1 MKKYVLFLIFFISA
15 LVSCKNN
22 KTKHYE
28 TSSGVSP
35 QETATQDFV
44 VLSDTSVI
52 NTMTGDEPVIER
64 SPIQVKQFTEE
75 DRYFSLD
82 GRYRCDVYSGLSG
95 IYINN
100 SILTYEVNE
109 EVENFTDTEQKIS
122 FINKNGVDYLQLS
135 KKFPKELTS
144 KYLYGESKDVETD
157 DKILFLAGKTET
169 LDTFLYAYT
178 KGFDLLPFTDNATD
192 ELYYCLFDD
201 ASSCLV
207 ENDQEY
213 PLENL
218 YNRKLE
224 TPWIEGVPG
233 DGIGEGF
240 TITFNMGDVNPTLL
254 LMNGYI
260 SFDKPYLYEQNNR
273 IKKIK
278 VKGLT
283 SGKEKI
289 LDVIDTPHPQ
299 TVDIS
304 FITEMEDIRIEIA
317 DVYKGTKYD
326 DTCLQYCSTFIET
339 VIPYKSGKT
348 D

>member
-1 MKKYVLFLIFFISA
+1 MKKSIIVLLMSFIFL
-15 LVSCKNN
+15 SCTKKNN
-22 KTKHYE
+22 VTEIAENQKT
-28 TSSGVSP
+28 
-35 QETATQDFV
+35 QETV
-44 VLSDTSVI
+44 VLEEVQDEIT
-52 NTMTGDEPVIER
+52 EPVE
-64 SPIQVKQFTEE
+64 PVHVMQFTEE

-82 GRYRCDVYSGLSG
+82 GGYMCDVYSGLSG

-109 EVENFTDTEQKIS
+109 EIENFTDTEQKIS
-122 FINKNGVDYLQLS
+122 FINKNGIDYIQLS
-135 KKFPKELTS
+135 KKFPKELTTD
-144 KYLYGESKDVETD
+144 YIYGDSKDIETD
-157 DKILFLAGKTET
+157 EKILFLAGKTEA
-169 LDTFLYAYT
+169 LGTFLYAYT
-178 KGFDLLPFTDNATD
+178 KGFDISSFTKNRTD
-192 ELYYCLFDD
+192 ELYYCLYKD
-201 ASSCLV
+201 ASSCLT
-207 ENDQEY
+207 ENGKEY
-213 PLENL
+213 SLKNL
-218 YNRKLE
+218 RDRRLE

-240 TITFNMGDVNPTLL
+240 TLTFNGGSVDPTLL

-304 FITEMEDIRIEIA
+304 FITEMEDIRVEIA
-317 DVYKGTKYD
+317 EVYKGTKYD
-326 DTCLQYCSTFIET
+326 DTCLQYCSTFMET
-339 VIPYKSGKT
+339 VIPYKSGKA

>member
-1 MKKYVLFLIFFISA
+1 MKKSIIVLLMSFIFL
-15 LVSCKNN
+15 SCTKKNN
-22 KTKHYE
+22 VTEIVENQKT
-28 TSSGVSP
+28 
-35 QETATQDFV
+35 QETV
-44 VLSDTSVI
+44 VLEEVQDEIT
-52 NTMTGDEPVIER
+52 EPVE
-64 SPIQVKQFTEE
+64 PVHVMQFTEE

-82 GRYRCDVYSGLSG
+82 GGYMCDVYSGLSG

-109 EVENFTDTEQKIS
+109 EIENFTDTEQKIS
-122 FINKNGVDYLQLS
+122 FINKNGIDYIQLS

-144 KYLYGESKDVETD
+144 QYIYGDSKDIETD
-157 DKILFLAGKTET
+157 KKILFLAGKTEA
-169 LDTFLYAYT
+169 LGTFLYAYT
-178 KGFDLLPFTDNATD
+178 KGFDISSFTKNRTD
-192 ELYYCLFDD
+192 ELYYCLYKD
-201 ASSCLV
+201 ASSCLT
-207 ENDQEY
+207 ENGKEY
-213 PLENL
+213 SLKNL
-218 YNRKLE
+218 RDRRLE
-224 TPWIEGVPG
+224 TPWVEGVPG

-240 TITFNMGDVNPTLL
+240 TLTFNGGSVDPTLL

-304 FITEMEDIRIEIA
+304 FITEMEDIRVEIA
-317 DVYKGTKYD
+317 EVYKGTKYD
-326 DTCLQYCSTFIET
+326 DTCLQYCSTFMET
-339 VIPYKSGKT
+339 VIPYKSGKA

>member
-1 MKKYVLFLIFFISA
+1 MKKSIIVLLISFIFL
-15 LVSCKNN
+15 SCTKKNN
-22 KTKHYE
+22 VTE
-28 TSSGVSP
+28 IVEN
-35 QETATQDFV
+35 QETQETV
-44 VLSDTSVI
+44 VLEEVQDEIT
-52 NTMTGDEPVIER
+52 EPVE
-64 SPIQVKQFTEE
+64 PVHVMQFTEE

-82 GRYRCDVYSGLSG
+82 GRYRCDVYSGLAR
-95 IYINN
+95 IDILNDT
-100 SILTYEVNE
+100 LTYIHNE
-109 EVENFTDTEQKIS
+109 EKPDTEQKIS
-122 FINKNGVDYLQLS
+122 FINKNGIDYIQLS

-144 KYLYGESKDVETD
+144 QYIYGDSKDIETD
-157 DKILFLAGKTET
+157 DKILFLAGKTEA
-169 LDTFLYAYT
+169 LGTFLYAYT
-178 KGFDLLPFTDNATD
+178 KGFDISSFTKNRTD
-192 ELYYCLFDD
+192 ELYYCLFKD
-201 ASSCLV
+201 ASSCLA
-207 ENDQEY
+207 ENGKEY

-218 YNRKLE
+218 YKRSLE
-224 TPWIEGVPG
+224 TPWVEGVPG

-240 TITFNMGDVNPTLL
+240 TLTFNGGSVDPTLL

-304 FITEMEDIRIEIA
+304 FITEMEDIRVEIA
-317 DVYKGTKYD
+317 EVYKGTKYD
-326 DTCLQYCSTFIET
+326 DTCLQYCSTFMES
-339 VIPYKSGKT
+339 VIPYKSGKA

>member
-1 MKKYVLFLIFFISA
+1 MKKSIIVLLMSFIFL
-15 LVSCKNN
+15 SCTKKNN
-22 KTKHYE
+22 VTEIVENQKT
-28 TSSGVSP
+28 
-35 QETATQDFV
+35 QEAV
-44 VLSDTSVI
+44 VLEEVQDEIT
-52 NTMTGDEPVIER
+52 EPVE
-64 SPIQVKQFTEE
+64 PVHVKQFTEE

-82 GRYRCDVYSGLSG
+82 GGYMCDVYSGLSG

-109 EVENFTDTEQKIS
+109 EIENFTDTEQKIS
-122 FINKNGVDYLQLS
+122 FINKNGIDYIQLS

-144 KYLYGESKDVETD
+144 QYIYGDSKDIETD
-157 DKILFLAGKTET
+157 DKILFLAGKRENSENV
-169 LDTFLYAYT
+169 FFPYT
-178 KGFDLLPFTDNATD
+178 KGFSEFQTFLWVRGDFENYICTFKDCSSSFVEEGKDYSIDNLHKLD
-192 ELYYCLFDD
+192 
-201 ASSCLV
+201 
-207 ENDQEY
+207 
-213 PLENL
+213 
-218 YNRKLE
+218 LE
-224 TPWIEGVPG
+224 TPWVEGVPG

-240 TITFNMGDVNPTLL
+240 TISFWNQEVLPTLV

-304 FITEMEDIRIEIA
+304 FITDKEDIRVEIA
-317 DVYKGTKYD
+317 EVYKGTKYD
-326 DTCLQYCSTFIET
+326 DTCLQYCNAYLET
-339 VIPYKSGKT
+339 IIPYKSGKA

>member
-1 MKKYVLFLIFFISA
+1 MKKSIIVLLMSFIFL
-15 LVSCKNN
+15 SCTKKNN
-22 KTKHYE
+22 LTEIAENQKT
-28 TSSGVSP
+28 
-35 QETATQDFV
+35 QETV
-44 VLSDTSVI
+44 VLVEVQDEITK
-52 NTMTGDEPVIER
+52 EPVE
-64 SPIQVKQFTEE
+64 PVHVMQFTEE

-82 GRYRCDVYSGLSG
+82 GGYMCDVYSGLSG

-109 EVENFTDTEQKIS
+109 EIENFTDTEQKIS
-122 FINKNGVDYLQLS
+122 FINKNGIDYIQLS

-144 KYLYGESKDVETD
+144 QYIYGDSKDIETD
-157 DKILFLAGKTET
+157 KKILFLAGKTEA
-169 LDTFLYAYT
+169 LGTFLYAYT
-178 KGFDLLPFTDNATD
+178 KGFDISSFTKNRTD
-192 ELYYCLFDD
+192 ELYYCLYKD
-201 ASSCLV
+201 ASSCLT
-207 ENDQEY
+207 ENGKEY
-213 PLENL
+213 SLKNL
-218 YNRKLE
+218 RDRRLE
-224 TPWIEGVPG
+224 TPWVEGVPG

-240 TITFNMGDVNPTLL
+240 TLTFNGGSVDPTLL

-304 FITEMEDIRIEIA
+304 FITEMEDIRVEIA
-317 DVYKGTKYD
+317 EVYKGTKYD
-326 DTCLQYCSTFIET
+326 DTCLQYCSTFMET
-339 VIPYKSGKT
+339 VIPYKSGKA

>member
-1 MKKYVLFLIFFISA
+1 MKKSIIVLLISFIFL
-15 LVSCKNN
+15 SCTKKNN
-22 KTKHYE
+22 VTE
-28 TSSGVSP
+28 IAEN
-35 QETATQDFV
+35 QETQETV
-44 VLSDTSVI
+44 VLEEVQDEIT
-52 NTMTGDEPVIER
+52 EPVE
-64 SPIQVKQFTEE
+64 PVHVMQFTED

-82 GRYRCDVYSGLSG
+82 GGYMCDVYSGLSG

-109 EVENFTDTEQKIS
+109 EIENFTDTEQKIS
-122 FINKNGVDYLQLS
+122 FINKNGIDYIQLS

-144 KYLYGESKDVETD
+144 QYIYGDSKDIETD
-157 DKILFLAGKTET
+157 KKILFLAGKTEA
-169 LDTFLYAYT
+169 LGTFLYAYT
-178 KGFDLLPFTDNATD
+178 KGFDISSFTKNRTD
-192 ELYYCLFDD
+192 ELYYCLYKD
-201 ASSCLV
+201 ASSCLT
-207 ENDQEY
+207 ENGKEY
-213 PLENL
+213 SLKNL
-218 YNRKLE
+218 RDRRLE
-224 TPWIEGVPG
+224 TPWVEGVPG

-240 TITFNMGDVNPTLL
+240 TLTFNGGSVDPTLL

-304 FITEMEDIRIEIA
+304 FITEMEDIRVEIA
-317 DVYKGTKYD
+317 EVYKGTKYD
-326 DTCLQYCSTFIET
+326 DTCLQYCSTFMET
-339 VIPYKSGKT
+339 VIPYKSGKA

>member
-1 MKKYVLFLIFFISA
+1 MKKSIIVLLISFIFL
-15 LVSCKNN
+15 SCTKKNN
-22 KTKHYE
+22 VTEIVENQKT
-28 TSSGVSP
+28 
-35 QETATQDFV
+35 QETV
-44 VLSDTSVI
+44 VLEEVQDEITK
-52 NTMTGDEPVIER
+52 EPVE
-64 SPIQVKQFTEE
+64 PVHVMQFTEE

-82 GRYRCDVYSGLSG
+82 GGYMCDVYSGLSG

-109 EVENFTDTEQKIS
+109 EIENFTDTEQKIS
-122 FINKNGVDYLQLS
+122 FINKNGIDYIQLS
-135 KKFPKELTS
+135 KKFPKEFTS
-144 KYLYGESKDVETD
+144 QYIYGDSKDIETD
-157 DKILFLAGKTET
+157 EKILFLAGKTEK
-169 LDTFLYAYT
+169 LGTFLYAYT
-178 KGFDLLPFTDNATD
+178 KGFDTSSFTNNRTD
-192 ELYYCLFDD
+192 ELYYCLFKD
-201 ASSCLV
+201 ASSCLT
-207 ENDQEY
+207 ENGKEY
-213 PLENL
+213 SLKNL
-218 YNRKLE
+218 RDRRLE
-224 TPWIEGVPG
+224 TPWVEGVPG

-240 TITFNMGDVNPTLL
+240 TLTFNGGSVDPTLL

-304 FITEMEDIRIEIA
+304 FITEMEDIRVEIA
-317 DVYKGTKYD
+317 EVYKGTKYD
-326 DTCLQYCSTFIET
+326 DTCLQYCSTFMET
-339 VIPYKSGKT
+339 VIPYKSGKA

>member
-1 MKKYVLFLIFFISA
+1 MKKSVIVLLMSFIFL
-15 LVSCKNN
+15 SCTKKNN
-22 KTKHYE
+22 VTEIAENQKT
-28 TSSGVSP
+28 
-35 QETATQDFV
+35 QETV
-44 VLSDTSVI
+44 VLEEVQDEI
-52 NTMTGDEPVIER
+52 KEPVE
-64 SPIQVKQFTEE
+64 PVHVMQFTEE

-82 GRYRCDVYSGLSG
+82 GRYRCDVFSGLAR
-95 IYINN
+95 IDILNDT
-100 SILTYEVNE
+100 LTYIHNE
-109 EVENFTDTEQKIS
+109 EKPNIEQKIS
-122 FINKNGVDYLQLS
+122 FYNTNGIDYIKLS
-135 KKFPKELTS
+135 KKLPKELTTE
-144 KYLYGESKDVETD
+144 YLYEDTIDSETD
-157 DKILFLAGKTET
+157 DKILFLLGKTENHRN
-169 LDTFLYAYT
+169 FMYAYT
-178 KGFDLLPFTDNATD
+178 KGFDLLPFTDNSTD
-192 ELYYCLFDD
+192 ELYYCLFKD
-201 ASSCLV
+201 ASSCLT
-207 ENDQEY
+207 EKGKEY
-213 PLENL
+213 PLKNL
-218 YNRKLE
+218 YNRMLE

-240 TITFNMGDVNPTLL
+240 TLTFNSGSVNPTLL

-317 DVYKGTKYD
+317 EVYKGTKYD

-339 VIPYKSGKT
+339 VIPYKSGKA

>member
-1 MKKYVLFLIFFISA
+1 MKKSIIVLLMSFIFL
-15 LVSCKNN
+15 SCTKKNN
-22 KTKHYE
+22 VTEIAENQKT
-28 TSSGVSP
+28 
-35 QETATQDFV
+35 QETV
-44 VLSDTSVI
+44 VLEEVQDEITK
-52 NTMTGDEPVIER
+52 EPVE
-64 SPIQVKQFTEE
+64 PVHVMQFTEE

-82 GRYRCDVYSGLSG
+82 GGYMCDVYSGLSG

-109 EVENFTDTEQKIS
+109 EIENFTDTEQKIS
-122 FINKNGVDYLQLS
+122 FINKNGIDYIQLS
-135 KKFPKELTS
+135 KKFPKEFTS
-144 KYLYGESKDVETD
+144 QYIYGDSKDIETD
-157 DKILFLAGKTET
+157 EKILFLAGKTEK
-169 LDTFLYAYT
+169 LGTFLYAYT
-178 KGFDLLPFTDNATD
+178 KGFDTSSFTNNRTD
-192 ELYYCLFDD
+192 ELYYCLYKD
-201 ASSCLV
+201 ASSCLT
-207 ENDQEY
+207 ENGKEY
-213 PLENL
+213 SLKNL
-218 YNRKLE
+218 RDRRLE
-224 TPWIEGVPG
+224 TPWVEGVPG

-240 TITFNMGDVNPTLL
+240 TLTFNGGSVDPTLL

-304 FITEMEDIRIEIA
+304 FITEMEDIRVEIA
-317 DVYKGTKYD
+317 EVYKGTKYD
-326 DTCLQYCSTFIET
+326 DTCLQYCSTFMET
-339 VIPYKSGKT
+339 VIPYKSGKA

>member
-1 MKKYVLFLIFFISA
+1 MKKSIIVLLMSFIFL
-15 LVSCKNN
+15 SCTKKNN
-22 KTKHYE
+22 VTEIAENQKT
-28 TSSGVSP
+28 
-35 QETATQDFV
+35 QETV
-44 VLSDTSVI
+44 VLEEVQDEITK
-52 NTMTGDEPVIER
+52 EPVE
-64 SPIQVKQFTEE
+64 PVHVMQFTEE

-82 GRYRCDVYSGLSG
+82 GGYMCDVYSGLSG

-109 EVENFTDTEQKIS
+109 EIENFTDTEQKIS
-122 FINKNGVDYLQLS
+122 FINKNGIDYIQLS

-144 KYLYGESKDVETD
+144 QYIYGDSKDIETD
-157 DKILFLAGKTET
+157 EKILFLAGKTEA
-169 LDTFLYAYT
+169 LGTFLYAYT
-178 KGFDLLPFTDNATD
+178 KGFDTSSFTNNRTD
-192 ELYYCLFDD
+192 ELYYCLFKE
-201 ASSCLV
+201 ASSCLS
-207 ENDQEY
+207 ENGKEY
-213 PLENL
+213 SLKNL
-218 YNRKLE
+218 RDRRLE
-224 TPWIEGVPG
+224 TPWVEGVPG

-240 TITFNMGDVNPTLL
+240 TLTFNGGSVDPTLL

-317 DVYKGTKYD
+317 EVYKGTKYD
-326 DTCLQYCSTFIET
+326 DTCLQYCSTFMET
-339 VIPYKSGKT
+339 VIPYKSGKA

>member
-1 MKKYVLFLIFFISA
+1 MKKSIIVLLISFIFL
-15 LVSCKNN
+15 SCTKKNN
-22 KTKHYE
+22 VTEIAENQKT
-28 TSSGVSP
+28 
-35 QETATQDFV
+35 QETV
-44 VLSDTSVI
+44 VLEEVQDEITK
-52 NTMTGDEPVIER
+52 EPVE
-64 SPIQVKQFTEE
+64 PVHVMQFTEE

-82 GRYRCDVYSGLSG
+82 GGYMCDVYSGLSG

-109 EVENFTDTEQKIS
+109 EIENFTDTEQKIS
-122 FINKNGVDYLQLS
+122 FINKNGIDYIQLS
-135 KKFPKELTS
+135 KKFPKEFTS
-144 KYLYGESKDVETD
+144 QYIYGDSKDIETD
-157 DKILFLAGKTET
+157 EKILFLAGKTEK
-169 LDTFLYAYT
+169 LGTFLYAYT
-178 KGFDLLPFTDNATD
+178 KGFDISSFTKNRTD
-192 ELYYCLFDD
+192 ELYYCLYKD
-201 ASSCLV
+201 ASSCLT
-207 ENDQEY
+207 ENGKEY
-213 PLENL
+213 SLKNL
-218 YNRKLE
+218 RDRRLE
-224 TPWIEGVPG
+224 TPWVEGVPG

-240 TITFNMGDVNPTLL
+240 TLTFNGGSVDPTLL

-304 FITEMEDIRIEIA
+304 FITEMEDIRVEIA
-317 DVYKGTKYD
+317 EVYKGTKYD
-326 DTCLQYCSTFIET
+326 DTCLQYCSTFMET
-339 VIPYKSGKT
+339 VIPYKSGKA

>member
-1 MKKYVLFLIFFISA
+1 MKKSIIVLLMSFIFL
-15 LVSCKNN
+15 SCTKKNN
-22 KTKHYE
+22 VTEIAENQKT
-28 TSSGVSP
+28 
-35 QETATQDFV
+35 QETV
-44 VLSDTSVI
+44 VLEEVQDEIT
-52 NTMTGDEPVIER
+52 EPVD
-64 SPIQVKQFTEE
+64 PVHVMQFTEE

-82 GRYRCDVYSGLSG
+82 GGYMCDVYSGLSG

-109 EVENFTDTEQKIS
+109 EIENFTDTEQKIS
-122 FINKNGVDYLQLS
+122 FINKNGIDYIQLS

-144 KYLYGESKDVETD
+144 QYIYGDSKDIETD
-157 DKILFLAGKTET
+157 EKILFLAGKTEA
-169 LDTFLYAYT
+169 LGTFLYAYT
-178 KGFDLLPFTDNATD
+178 KGFDISSFTKNRTD
-192 ELYYCLFDD
+192 ELYYCLYKD
-201 ASSCLV
+201 ASSCLT
-207 ENDQEY
+207 ENGKEY
-213 PLENL
+213 SLKNL
-218 YNRKLE
+218 RDRRLE
-224 TPWIEGVPG
+224 TPWVEGVPG

-240 TITFNMGDVNPTLL
+240 TLTFNGGSVDPTLL

-317 DVYKGTKYD
+317 EVYKGTKYD
-326 DTCLQYCSTFIET
+326 DT
-339 VIPYKSGKT
+339 
-348 D
+348 

>member
-1 MKKYVLFLIFFISA
+1 MKKSIIVLLMLFIFL
-15 LVSCKNN
+15 SCTKKNN
-22 KTKHYE
+22 VTEIVENQKT
-28 TSSGVSP
+28 
-35 QETATQDFV
+35 QETV
-44 VLSDTSVI
+44 VLEEVQDEIT
-52 NTMTGDEPVIER
+52 EPVE
-64 SPIQVKQFTEE
+64 PVHVMQFTEE

-82 GRYRCDVYSGLSG
+82 GGYMCDVYSGLSG

-122 FINKNGVDYLQLS
+122 LINKNGIDYIQLS

-144 KYLYGESKDVETD
+144 QYIYGDSKDIETD
-157 DKILFLAGKTET
+157 KKILFLAGKTEA
-169 LDTFLYAYT
+169 LGTFLYAYT
-178 KGFDLLPFTDNATD
+178 KGFDISSFTKNRTD
-192 ELYYCLFDD
+192 ELYYCLYKD
-201 ASSCLV
+201 ASSCLT
-207 ENDQEY
+207 ENGKEY
-213 PLENL
+213 SLKNL
-218 YNRKLE
+218 RDRRLE
-224 TPWIEGVPG
+224 TPWVEGVPG

-240 TITFNMGDVNPTLL
+240 TLTFNGGSVDPTLL

-304 FITEMEDIRIEIA
+304 FITEMEDIRVEIA
-317 DVYKGTKYD
+317 EVYKGTKYD
-326 DTCLQYCSTFIET
+326 DTCLQYCSTFMET
-339 VIPYKSGKT
+339 VIPYKSGKA

>member
-1 MKKYVLFLIFFISA
+1 MKKSVILLLLSFIFL
-15 LVSCKNN
+15 SCTKKNN
-22 KTKHYE
+22 VTEIVENQKT
-28 TSSGVSP
+28 
-35 QETATQDFV
+35 QETV
-44 VLSDTSVI
+44 VLEEVQDEITK
-52 NTMTGDEPVIER
+52 EPVE
-64 SPIQVKQFTEE
+64 PVHVMKFTED

-82 GRYRCDVYSGLSG
+82 GGYMCDVYSGLSG

-109 EVENFTDTEQKIS
+109 EIENFTDTEQKIS
-122 FINKNGVDYLQLS
+122 FINKNGIDYIQLS

-144 KYLYGESKDVETD
+144 QYIYGDSKDIETD
-157 DKILFLAGKTET
+157 EKILFLAGKTEK
-169 LDTFLYAYT
+169 LGTFLYAYT
-178 KGFDLLPFTDNATD
+178 KGFDTSSFTNNRTD
-192 ELYYCLFDD
+192 ELYYCLFKD
-201 ASSCLV
+201 ASSCLS
-207 ENDQEY
+207 ENGKEY

-218 YNRKLE
+218 YKRSLE
-224 TPWIEGVPG
+224 TPWVEGVPG

-240 TITFNMGDVNPTLL
+240 TLTFNGGSVDPTLL

-304 FITEMEDIRIEIA
+304 FITEMEDIRVEIA
-317 DVYKGTKYD
+317 EVYKGTKYD
-326 DTCLQYCSTFIET
+326 DTCLQYCSTFMET
-339 VIPYKSGKT
+339 VIPYKSGKA

>member
-1 MKKYVLFLIFFISA
+1 MKKSIIVLLMSFIFL
-15 LVSCKNN
+15 SCTKKNN
-22 KTKHYE
+22 VTEIVENQKT
-28 TSSGVSP
+28 
-35 QETATQDFV
+35 QETV
-44 VLSDTSVI
+44 VLEEVQDEITK
-52 NTMTGDEPVIER
+52 EPVE
-64 SPIQVKQFTEE
+64 PVHVMQFTEE

-82 GRYRCDVYSGLSG
+82 GGYMCDVYSGLSG

-109 EVENFTDTEQKIS
+109 EIENFTDTEQKIS
-122 FINKNGVDYLQLS
+122 FINKNGIDYIQLS

-144 KYLYGESKDVETD
+144 QYIYGDSKDIETD
-157 DKILFLAGKTET
+157 EKILFLAGKTEA
-169 LDTFLYAYT
+169 LGTFLYAYT
-178 KGFDLLPFTDNATD
+178 KGFDISSFTKNRTD
-192 ELYYCLFDD
+192 ELYYCLYKD
-201 ASSCLV
+201 ASSCLT
-207 ENDQEY
+207 ENGKEY
-213 PLENL
+213 SLKNL
-218 YNRKLE
+218 RDRRLE
-224 TPWIEGVPG
+224 TPWVEGVPG

-240 TITFNMGDVNPTLL
+240 TLTFNGGSVDPTLL

-304 FITEMEDIRIEIA
+304 FITEMEDIRVEIA
-317 DVYKGTKYD
+317 EVYKGTKYD
-326 DTCLQYCSTFIET
+326 DTCLQYCSTFMET
-339 VIPYKSGKT
+339 VIPYKSGKA

>member
-1 MKKYVLFLIFFISA
+1 MKKSIIVLLMSFIFL
-15 LVSCKNN
+15 SCTKKNN
-22 KTKHYE
+22 VTEIVENQKT
-28 TSSGVSP
+28 
-35 QETATQDFV
+35 QETV
-44 VLSDTSVI
+44 VLEEVRDEIT
-52 NTMTGDEPVIER
+52 EPVE
-64 SPIQVKQFTEE
+64 PVHVMQFTEE

-82 GRYRCDVYSGLSG
+82 GGYMCDVYSGLSG

-109 EVENFTDTEQKIS
+109 EIENFTDTEQKIS
-122 FINKNGVDYLQLS
+122 FINKNGIDYIQLS

-144 KYLYGESKDVETD
+144 QYIYGDSKDIETD
-157 DKILFLAGKTET
+157 EKILFLAGKTEA
-169 LDTFLYAYT
+169 LGTFLYAYT
-178 KGFDLLPFTDNATD
+178 KGFDISSFTKNRTD
-192 ELYYCLFDD
+192 ELYYCLYKD
-201 ASSCLV
+201 ASSCLT
-207 ENDQEY
+207 ENGKEY
-213 PLENL
+213 SLKNL
-218 YNRKLE
+218 RDRRLE
-224 TPWIEGVPG
+224 TPWVEGVPG

-240 TITFNMGDVNPTLL
+240 TLTFNGGSVDPTLL

-304 FITEMEDIRIEIA
+304 FITEMEDIRVEIA
-317 DVYKGTKYD
+317 EVYKGTKYD
-326 DTCLQYCSTFIET
+326 DTCLQYCSTFMET
-339 VIPYKSGKT
+339 VIPYKSGKA

>member
-1 MKKYVLFLIFFISA
+1 MKKSIIVLLMSFIFL
-15 LVSCKNN
+15 SCIKKNN
-22 KTKHYE
+22 VTEIAENQKT
-28 TSSGVSP
+28 
-35 QETATQDFV
+35 QETV
-44 VLSDTSVI
+44 VLEEVQDEIT
-52 NTMTGDEPVIER
+52 EPVE
-64 SPIQVKQFTEE
+64 PVHVMQFTEE

-82 GRYRCDVYSGLSG
+82 GGYMCDVYSGLSG

-109 EVENFTDTEQKIS
+109 EVENFIDTEQKIS
-122 FINKNGVDYLQLS
+122 FINKNGIDYIQLS

-144 KYLYGESKDVETD
+144 QYIYGDSKDIETD
-157 DKILFLAGKTET
+157 EKILFLAGKTEA
-169 LDTFLYAYT
+169 LGTFLYAYT
-178 KGFDLLPFTDNATD
+178 KGFDISSFTKNRTD
-192 ELYYCLFDD
+192 ELYYCLYKD
-201 ASSCLV
+201 ASSCLS
-207 ENDQEY
+207 ENGKEY
-213 PLENL
+213 SLKNL
-218 YNRKLE
+218 RDRRLE
-224 TPWIEGVPG
+224 TPWVEGVPG

-240 TITFNMGDVNPTLL
+240 TLTFNGGSVDPTLL

-304 FITEMEDIRIEIA
+304 FITEMEDIRVEIA
-317 DVYKGTKYD
+317 EVYKGTKYD
-326 DTCLQYCSTFIET
+326 DTCLQYCSTFMET
-339 VIPYKSGKT
+339 VIPYKSGKA